1 MGPKSTFSSIV
12 DSLESHSWL
21 LLPLSSPHARFH
33 DNFWGKSME
42 DERNAWR
49 QSEGLPPLDDEADD
63 GEVDILPGCYALKIG
78 IPGFGYTSIWLRAE
92 YIRIFNVCEEYF
104 AEITGRQAKKDS
116 SRRPPS
122 FVISGQ
128 PGIGKTLWLYY
139 AARRF
144 AAERRAFIWVHGNGC
159 YLYTEQGVY
168 RVPNNWRD
176 NDFVPGVPIW
186 TLIDSTSGE
195 DTLRAFTASQIYFVV
210 CLASSTRDRR
220 MKHTIPFRLTMN
232 PWGRDEMKQAAR
244 LYELPEDAVLEK
256 YDRLG
261 PIPRICI
268 DFIPYQLEDY
278 EHTLNK
284 ILKYHITPS
293 TLESILT
300 EPEPTADGIGQY
312 LFLLARAEVDN
323 MLRCVVTPISPY
335 IEAALV
341 SALREADFKELVRLY
356 HRFKV
361 WPDLYRGVVPLFFA
375 ALVQGALAS
384 NFFTRG
390 FDPMEFGPIAPTK
403 NGPSSTRWFYRQQF
417 VDSRVTRRTTNVG
430 LDEVQPDRFYSLE
443 PSTKHGVQFFIV
455 SEGNLYLYQFPS
467 GTDANRHPISLA
479 LPFTSTPEG
488 LPPRSN
494 WRMVFAVPESEIPFE
509 FTVLHPPQL
518 DDIGVYTDV
527 FSTNY

>member
-1 MGPKSTFSSIV
+1 
-12 DSLESHSWL
+12 
-21 LLPLSSPHARFH
+21 
-33 DNFWGKSME
+33 ME
-42 DERNAWR
+42 DERDAWR
-49 QSEGLPPLDDEADD
+49 QSEGLPPLDDKADV
-63 GEVDILPGCYALKIG
+63 GEVGILPGCYALKVG

-104 AEITGRQAKKDS
+104 AKITGRQAKKDS

-159 YLYTEQGVY
+159 YLYTEEGVFE
-168 RVPNNWRD
+168 VPDNWQD
-176 NDFVPGVPIW
+176 SDFIPGIPIW
-186 TLIDSTSGE
+186 TLIDSTSGK

-210 CLASSTRDRR
+210 CLASTTRDRR

-232 PWGRDEMKQAAR
+232 PW
-244 LYELPEDAVLEK
+244 EDAVLEK

-278 EHTLNK
+278 ERTLNK

-335 IEAALV
+335 IEAALI
-341 SALREADFKELVRLY
+341 SALREADLKELIRVY
-356 HRFKV
+356 HRFKA
-361 WPDLYRGVVPLFFA
+361 WPDLYCGVVPLFFA

-384 NFFTRG
+384 NFFTHG

-403 NGPSSTRWFYRQQF
+403 NGPSSTRWFYRQQICGQSG
-417 VDSRVTRRTTNVG
+417 DSEDDESVLLANMGNTRFIKYPDVG

-488 LPPRSN
+488 LPPRGN

-509 FTVLHPPQL
+509 FTILHPPQL
-518 DDIGVYTDV
+518 DNIGIYADIFD
-527 FSTNY
+527 TNY